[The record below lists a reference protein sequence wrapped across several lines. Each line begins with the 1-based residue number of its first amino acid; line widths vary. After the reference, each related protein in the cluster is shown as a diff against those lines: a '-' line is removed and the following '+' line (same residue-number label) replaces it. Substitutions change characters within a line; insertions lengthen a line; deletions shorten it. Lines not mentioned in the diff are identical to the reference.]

1 MKIAVII
8 TKYGEQINLKLPEDW
23 DEHELSFINRFS
35 QGNIIPEKFIEYFIQ
50 ETKNTVTSYFY
61 FEHIYLVDTNNLIN
75 PSALPYSKEYY
86 KSDPLNKFKMYG
98 KEV

>member
-23 DEHELSFINRFS
+23 GNSELDFVKYYS
-35 QGNIIPEKFIEYFIQ
+35 QGNNIPSKFIEYYEQ
-50 ETKNTVTSYFY
+50 ETKNIVSNNFY